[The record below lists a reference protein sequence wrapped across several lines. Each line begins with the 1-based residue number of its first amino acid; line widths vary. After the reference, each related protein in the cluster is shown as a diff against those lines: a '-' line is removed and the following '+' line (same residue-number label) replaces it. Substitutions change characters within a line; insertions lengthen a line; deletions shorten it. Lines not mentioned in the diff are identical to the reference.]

1 MDSNSGF
8 RRLTDNVAQNYS
20 INNNG
25 NKSRGAY
32 NTEIL
37 YNSSNRNAKT
47 LGQPFPVNRVNY
59 QTIPESVNNNSK
71 VFDINYNNNNSF
83 LSVNEERD
91 IQYNT
96 CYEKYVQVCSNDR
109 DTSIYPDPNNYKI
122 NFEKIKNVVEVELVS
137 VILPNQNNILDEPY
151 VLIEINELPSNIEF
165 SSNNIKNAFAILP
178 MKKPNKD
185 TGSFI
190 IPELGQNYRTP
201 LKLKT
206 PIASLQSFTISIK
219 DLNGNLFD
227 FGSDTP
233 TPTKSLQNSFVFKIK
248 RMEKDMKDINV
259 RSVY

>member
-8 RRLTDNVAQNYS
+8 RKLNDNVSQNYL
-20 INNNG
+20 INNRNKNG
-25 NKSRGAY
+25 GVRGA
-32 NTEIL
+32 EIL
-37 YNSSNRNAKT
+37 YNSTNRNAKQ
-47 LGQPFPVNRVNY
+47 LSQPFPNNRVNY
-59 QTIPESVNNNSK
+59 SNIPNESNNSTIY
-71 VFDINYNNNNSF
+71 DINYKNDNSF
-83 LSVNEERD
+83 LSVVEEKD
-91 IQYNT
+91 IQYNV
-96 CYEKYVQVCSNDR
+96 CYEKYIQVCSNDR
-109 DTSIYPDPNNYKI
+109 DTAIYPDSNHYKI
-122 NFEKIKNVVEVELVS
+122 NFEKIKNVVEIELVS
-137 VILPNQNNILDEPY
+137 VILPNQNGILDEPY
-151 VLIEINELPSNIEF
+151 VLLEIAELPSNIEF

-185 TGSFI
+185 TDSFI

-206 PIASLQSFTISIK
+206 PIASIQSFTISIK

>member
-8 RRLTDNVAQNYS
+8 RKLNDNVAQNYS

-25 NKSRGAY
+25 NKNRGAY
-32 NTEIL
+32 NTEIVF
-37 YNSSNRNAKT
+37 NSTNKNIQS
-47 LGQPFPVNRVNY
+47 LSHPFPNNRVNY
-59 QTIPESVNNNSK
+59 SNLPNTSNNSNIY
-71 VFDINYNNNNSF
+71 DINYSNNNSF
-83 LSVNEERD
+83 LSINEEKD
-91 IQYNT
+91 IHYNT
-96 CYEKYVQVCSNDR
+96 CYEKYVQICSNDR
-109 DTSIYPDPNNYKI
+109 DTTIYPNPNNYKI
-122 NFEKIKNVVEVELVS
+122 NFEKIKNVIEIELVS

-151 VLIEINELPSNIEF
+151 VLLEITELPSNIEF

-206 PIASLQSFTISIK
+206 PIASLQSFTISVK

-227 FGSDTP
+227 FGTDTP

-248 RMEKDMKDINV
+248 RMEKDMKDINA